1 MDFSK
6 VEPESAT
13 GQEGEEKQMDY
24 VKGGSLV
31 SRDWNKP
38 LLETMNGVEI
48 SAAVTEAD
56 LRKRLRVDRARK
68 LN

>member
-6 VEPESAT
+6 EEPEALT
-13 GQEGEEKQMDY
+13 GKEDENKQMDY

-48 SAAVTEAD
+48 SAAITEAD